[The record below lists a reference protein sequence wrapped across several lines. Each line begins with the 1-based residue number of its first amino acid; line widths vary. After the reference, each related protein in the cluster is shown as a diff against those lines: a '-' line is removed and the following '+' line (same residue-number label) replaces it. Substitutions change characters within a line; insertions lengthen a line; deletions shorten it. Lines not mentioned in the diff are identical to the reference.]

1 MKEVSIIVPF
11 YKGLIYLDEC
21 FESIME
27 QGLDSE
33 TYEVLCMGDAPEEG
47 IVSLVDKYERAGMP
61 VRYIQWFEN
70 KGVGYARNRGLE
82 LADAKYIYFLD
93 SDDYMMPGCI
103 DRLLECAEKNDAGI
117 VRGDI
122 FRTDGGK
129 SSFNAAGSLNGCIK
143 CDKKGNDALLTSLFE
158 NEVTVLNMLI
168 KKELI
173 DEFNIKFPDGVRNF
187 SDVEFVMKLL
197 MSSGEYYLAKGAVLA
212 KRNRSLT
219 GLSDT
224 KAEKMIRDFV
234 SVYKNSVTIE
244 SISPKRRNILCGL
257 LCENVLALLK
267 SGYELSE
274 DTARYVSVYVKDA
287 VKNVPNRFAAL
298 EKQAL
303 LFVGRRQYAIARRI
317 IRIQGVHIKGRLVKI
332 LKGGAI
338 AAYKLMYACLPVKR
352 TIVVFSSALG
362 RSYAGNPK
370 AIYEE
375 MLRQGFDKKY
385 TFVWFYDNM
394 PHNIPGKH
402 IQVRFKSFK
411 YLFYMSIA
419 GFWIFDARQPKFIR
433 KNNRAVYLQTWH
445 GTPLKKLG
453 LDMDNVYMSGETDIR
468 EYHDEFRKN
477 ARMWDMLISQNEFS
491 SETFRRAFDFKGKML
506 ETGYPRNDS
515 LFRCNTSDDI
525 NAVKKKLGIPV
536 GKKVMLYAPTW
547 RDDDSSGLGVYHFT
561 SGLDI
566 GLLKENFEDEAV
578 LAVKYHYLVKDNIDW
593 SIYGDFV
600 HMFDES
606 ADITDIYLASDLLIT
621 DYSSVMFDYSL
632 LRRPM
637 YFYCYDLAKYK
648 NVLRGFYF
656 DFEETAPGPV
666 SLTTKQLVQD
676 IKTGLTERYKD
687 KYDKFVEKYNPW
699 DDGHAA
705 EKIIGCL
712 FREG

>member
-11 YKGLIYLDEC
+11 YRGLLYLDEC

-47 IVSLVDKYERAGMP
+47 IVSIVDKYESAGMP

-70 KGVGYARNRGLE
+70 KGVSYARNRGLA

-103 DRLLECAEKNDAGI
+103 ERLLECAVKNDAGI

-122 FRTDGGK
+122 LTTDEGK
-129 SSFNAAGSLNGCIK
+129 SAFDTANRFNGGIK

-168 KKELI
+168 KKELA
-173 DEFNIKFPDGVRNF
+173 DENNITFPDGVRYF
-187 SDVEFVMKLL
+187 SDVEFVMKAL
-197 MSSGEYYLAKGAVLA
+197 MSAGEYYLAKGAVLA
-212 KRNRSLT
+212 KRKRSFA
-219 GLSDT
+219 GISDT
-224 KAEKMIRDFV
+224 KVENMIRDFV
-234 SVYKNSVTIE
+234 SVYKTSVSIE
-244 SISPKRRNILCGL
+244 NLSPKRRNILCGL
-257 LCENVLALLK
+257 MCQNVLDLLK
-267 SGYELSE
+267 SGYELNDE
-274 DTARYVSVYVKDA
+274 TARYVSVYVKDA

-303 LFVGRRQYAIARRI
+303 LFAGRRQFAIARRI
-317 IRIQGVHIKGRLVKI
+317 IRIQGVHLKGRFVKF
-332 LKGGAI
+332 LKGSAV
-338 AAYKLMYACLPVKR
+338 AAYKIMQVCLPVKK

-375 MLRQGFDKKY
+375 MLRMGFDKKY
-385 TFVWFYDNM
+385 TFVWFYDNT

-402 IQVRFKSFK
+402 RQIRFKSFR

-433 KNNRAVYLQTWH
+433 KNNRVVYLQTWH

-453 LDMDNVYMSGETDIR
+453 LDIDNVYMSGETDIG

-477 ARMWDMLISQNEFS
+477 AGMWDMLISQNEFS
-491 SETFRRAFDFKGKML
+491 SGIFRRAFDFTGKML
-506 ETGYPRNDS
+506 ETGYPRNDR
-515 LFRCNTSDDI
+515 LVTCNNPADI
-525 NAVKKKLGIPV
+525 SAVKKKLGLPD
-536 GKKVMLYAPTW
+536 GKKVILYAPTW
-547 RDDDSSGLGVYHFT
+547 RDDDASGLGVYHFT
-561 SGLDI
+561 CGLDI
-566 GLLKENFEDEAV
+566 GLMKESFEDEAV

-593 SIYGDFV
+593 SVYGDFV
-600 HMFDES
+600 HVFDEA
-606 ADITDIYLASDLLIT
+606 ADITDIYLASDMLIT

-656 DFEETAPGPV
+656 DFEETAPGPI

-676 IKTGLTERYKD
+676 MKTGLSEKYKD
-687 KYDKFVEKYNPW
+687 KYDNFVEKYNPW
-699 DDGHAA
+699 DDGHAS

-712 FREG
+712 FKEG

>member
-11 YKGLIYLDEC
+11 YKGLIYLDDC

-27 QGLDSE
+27 QGLDSK

-47 IVSLVDKYERAGMP
+47 IVSIVDKYERAGMP

-82 LADAKYIYFLD
+82 LADGKYIYFLD

-103 DRLLECAEKNDAGI
+103 NRLLECAVKNDAPV

-122 FRTDGGK
+122 ITTCDGK
-129 SSFNAAGSLNGCIK
+129 SAFNIGGSIKDCIK
-143 CDKKGNDALLTSLFE
+143 CDRKGNDAQLTSLFE
-158 NEVTVLNMLI
+158 AEVTTLNMLI
-168 KKELI
+168 KKEAI
-173 DEFNIKFPDGVRNF
+173 DSSNVTFPDDVRYF
-187 SDVEFVMKLL
+187 SDIEFVMKLL
-197 MSSGEYYLAKGAVLA
+197 MNTGEYYLAKGAVLA
-212 KRNRSLT
+212 KRGHGMAYMCEAN
-219 GLSDT
+219 
-224 KAEKMIRDFV
+224 AEKMIQDFT
-234 SVYKNSVTIE
+234 SVYKNTILIE
-244 SISPKRRNILCGL
+244 DISPKRRNILCGL
-257 LCENVLALLK
+257 LCENVLMILR
-267 SGYELSE
+267 SGYNLTDE
-274 DTARYVSVYVKDA
+274 TAHHVSVYVKDA
-287 VKNVPNRFAAL
+287 VKNVPNRFAAI

-303 LFVGRRQYAIARRI
+303 VSVGRGQYAIARKL
-317 IRIQGVHIKGRLVKI
+317 IRFQGVHIKGRLVKI
-332 LKGGAI
+332 LKG
-338 AAYKLMYACLPVKR
+338 AAVTVYKIMYSCLPVKKN
-352 TIVVFSSALG
+352 VVVLSSALG

-375 MLRQGFDKKY
+375 MLKQGFDKKY
-385 TFVWFYDNM
+385 TFVWFYDNK

-402 IQVRFKSFK
+402 KQVRFKGFK

-419 GFWIFDARQPKFIR
+419 GFWIFDARQPKFVR
-433 KNNRAVYLQTWH
+433 KNNRVVYLQTWH

-453 LDMDNVYMSGETDIR
+453 LDMDNVYMSGEADIKD
-468 EYHDEFRKN
+468 YHDEFRRN
-477 ARMWDMLISQNEFS
+477 AQMWDMLISQNGFS

-506 ETGYPRNDS
+506 ETGYPRNDR
-515 LFRCNTSDDI
+515 LLADNTPGEI
-525 NAVKKKLGIPV
+525 NAIKKKLGLPY
-536 GKKVMLYAPTW
+536 GKKVILYAPTW

-561 SGLDI
+561 CGLDI
-566 GLLKENFEDEAV
+566 GLMKENFGSEAV

-593 SIYGDFV
+593 SIYGNFV
-600 HMFDES
+600 HVFDES
-606 ADITDIYLASDLLIT
+606 TDITDIYLASDILIT

-637 YFYCYDLAKYK
+637 YFYCYDLARYK

-676 IKTGLTERYKD
+676 IKNGLSEKYKD
-687 KYDKFVEKYNPW
+687 KYDDFVEKYNPW

-705 EKIIGCL
+705 EKIIECL
-712 FREG
+712 FKEG

>member
-11 YKGLIYLDEC
+11 YKGLLYLDEC

-47 IVSLVDKYERAGMP
+47 IVSIIDKYERAGMP

-82 LADAKYIYFLD
+82 LADAKYVYFLD

-103 DRLLECAEKNDAGI
+103 NRLLECAVNYDARI

-122 FRTDGGK
+122 VITDDGKGTFNIGGG
-129 SSFNAAGSLNGCIK
+129 AGGYIR
-143 CDKKGNDALLTSLFE
+143 CDKKGNDAMLTSLFDSE
-158 NEVTVLNMLI
+158 ITTLNLLI
-168 KKELI
+168 KKEVT
-173 DEFNIKFPDGVRNF
+173 DEYNITFPDGVRYF

-212 KRNRSLT
+212 KRNKSVEN
-219 GLSDT
+219 SEA
-224 KAEKMIRDFV
+224 KIEKMIRDFV
-234 SVYKNSVTIE
+234 SVYKNSISIE
-244 SISPKRRNILCGL
+244 DISPKRRNILCGL
-257 LCENVLALLK
+257 LCENVLELLR
-267 SGYELSE
+267 SGYELSDE
-274 DTARYVSVYVKDA
+274 TARYVSVYVKEA

-317 IRIQGVHIKGRLVKI
+317 IRIQGVHLKRRILKI
-332 LKGGAI
+332 LKG
-338 AAYKLMYACLPVKR
+338 AAVAVYNIMYACLPVKKS
-352 TIVVFSSALG
+352 IVVFSSALG

-375 MLRQGFDKKY
+375 MLREGFDKKY
-385 TFVWFYDNM
+385 TFVWFYDSM

-402 IQVRFKSFK
+402 RQVKFKSFK

-453 LDMDNVYMSGETDIR
+453 LDMDNVYMSGENDIK
-468 EYHDEFRKN
+468 EYRDEFRKN

-491 SETFRRAFDFKGKML
+491 TETFRRAFDFKGKML
-506 ETGYPRNDS
+506 ETGYPRNDR
-515 LFRCNTSDDI
+515 LMTCNTPADI
-525 NAVKKKLGIPV
+525 SAVKKKLGLPC

-547 RDDDSSGLGVYHFT
+547 RDDDSSGLGVYHF
-561 SGLDI
+561 SCALDI
-566 GLLKENFEDEAV
+566 GLLKDNFEDEAV

-593 SIYGDFV
+593 SMYGDFV
-600 HMFDES
+600 HVFDES
-606 ADITDIYLASDLLIT
+606 TDITDIYLASDLLIT

-632 LRRPM
+632 LKRPM

-676 IKTGLTERYKD
+676 IKNGFSEKYKD
-687 KYDKFVEKYNPW
+687 KYDNFVEKYNPW

-705 EKIIGCL
+705 EKIIEYL
-712 FREG
+712 FKEG